1 MFSDLRTLGTMN
13 ATRTSASVVEAPV
26 APTIAEPIEPAL
38 KEELLTNIDERGQ
51 VTVRCR
57 FDSAEFNLIRI
68 WRSTYLVCYDTG
80 HRSELLHA
88 DGIAVAPQWM
98 PVLPGSA
105 AMFTLVFAPLPKECS
120 AFDLVED
127 IPQAGGFH
135 VAGIGRNRRDMY
147 EVGV

>member
-1 MFSDLRTLGTMN
+1 MN
-13 ATRTSASVVEAPV
+13 ATHPRATMVDAPAAPPVVD
-26 APTIAEPIEPAL
+26 PIEPAL
-38 KEELLTNIDERGQ
+38 KEELLTKIDERGQ

-57 FDSAEFNLIRI
+57 FDSADFNLIRI

-88 DGIAVAPQWM
+88 DGIAIAPQWM
-98 PVLPGSA
+98 PVLPGAA

-120 AFDLVED
+120 VFDLVED

-147 EVGV
+147 EVRI

>member
-1 MFSDLRTLGTMN
+1 MN
-13 ATRTSASVVEAPV
+13 ATSPRSTLVDAPQ
-26 APTIAEPIEPAL
+26 APAIVEPIEPAL
-38 KEELLTNIDERGQ
+38 KEELLTHVDERGQ

-57 FDSAEFNLIRI
+57 FDSADFNLIRI

-88 DGIAVAPQWM
+88 DGISIAPQWM
-98 PVLPGSA
+98 PVLPGAA

-120 AFDLVED
+120 AFDLIED

>member
-1 MFSDLRTLGTMN
+1 MKNSGPI
-13 ATRTSASVVEAPV
+13 ASLVEVTEAPV
-26 APTIAEPIEPAL
+26 VLEPIEPAL

-88 DGIAVAPQWM
+88 DGIAIAPQWM
-98 PVLPGSA
+98 PVLPGA
-105 AMFTLVFAPLPKECS
+105 AALFTLVFAPLPKECS
-120 AFDLVED
+120 AFDLIED
-127 IPQAGGFH
+127 IPQPGGFH

>member
-1 MFSDLRTLGTMN
+1 MKNSGPI
-13 ATRTSASVVEAPV
+13 ASLVEVTEAPV
-26 APTIAEPIEPAL
+26 VLEPIEPAL

-80 HRSELLHA
+80 HRSELLYA
-88 DGIAVAPQWM
+88 DGIAIAPQWM
-98 PVLPGSA
+98 PVLPGAA

-120 AFDLVED
+120 AFDLIED
-127 IPQAGGFH
+127 IPQPGGFH

>member
-1 MFSDLRTLGTMN
+1 MNPTLTC
-13 ATRTSASVVEAPV
+13 ASTVEAPM

-38 KEELLTNIDERGQ
+38 KEELLTNLDERGQ

-57 FDSAEFNLIRI
+57 FDSADFNLIRI
-68 WRSTYLVCYDTG
+68 WRSTCLVCYDTG

-88 DGIAVAPQWM
+88 DGIVLAPHWM
-98 PVLPGSA
+98 PVLPGTA
-105 AMFTLVFAPLPKECS
+105 ALFTLVFAPLPRECS

-147 EVGV
+147 EVAI